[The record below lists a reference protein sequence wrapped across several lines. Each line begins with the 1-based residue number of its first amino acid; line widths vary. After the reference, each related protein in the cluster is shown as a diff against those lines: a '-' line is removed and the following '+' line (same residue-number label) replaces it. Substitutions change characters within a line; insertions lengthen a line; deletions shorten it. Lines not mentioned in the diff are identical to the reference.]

1 MAALDWTLQP
11 RLTGHRAL
19 PCWKQH
25 ITVQLKQRD
34 RSQKARY
41 EQVFQSYN
49 KVLEKTRL
57 LRHITESLQIEPS
70 ESRPPEAS
78 EKTHILDLC
87 VGIQSMEK
95 THEERIEKIQRFCGE
110 LAIEII
116 EKEKTLKEK
125 QTILDEQKS
134 SVTVLEGQFQN
145 WKKKVLQYYK
155 LVGSQENE
163 NIELKRGY
171 NDLLKNRE
179 RTQEKLREAEDL
191 ELCYVKDI
199 LAIKNHNAERQNAI
213 NDRIKLENIEREL
226 KRGRKARVNVHT
238 NSEKTPPDVKEKC
251 KKGSPGKPDEQQPLQ
266 RPHRSASS
274 VELHT
279 SSFHGF
285 IKTITQKPRSNS
297 VRSLSEE
304 RYQPMPICVLSR
316 VPSRALCILDT
327 FDSEVNAI
335 KFSPNSKLLATGG
348 ASRNIDL
355 WDIVGG
361 SLKSVKK
368 LEGSNSTIT
377 SVEFD
382 PTGQHIVAASYECAA
397 HLWNINY
404 TLPKVSL
411 TGHKRKVT
419 AAKFMP
425 VLHRAVTCSWDR
437 TVKEW
442 DLTRGACLSTIN
454 VPSYC
459 SDVVC
464 ADYYIISGHYDGKI
478 RFWDN
483 RLKHCVHEIPAQGKI
498 TSLSINYNQTQLLS
512 CSREDELN
520 VIDLRMTRI
529 CLSSKVFRADGFK
542 CGCDWTKAI
551 FSPDGSYV
559 MAGSSDGTLYIW
571 NVDKGNL
578 EKSLNEQHRTSVNAV
593 AWSLSG
599 EYVASVDRA
608 KKAVLWSEF

>member
-134 SVTVLEGQFQN
+134 
-145 WKKKVLQYYK
+145 
-155 LVGSQENE
+155 
-163 NIELKRGY
+163 R
-171 NDLLKNRE
+171 
-179 RTQEKLREAEDL
+179 
-191 ELCYVKDI
+191 
-199 LAIKNHNAERQNAI
+199 
-213 NDRIKLENIEREL
+213 
-226 KRGRKARVNVHT
+226 